1 MERHRKSPEA
11 MGGAPAASRDVQAGN
26 QDSVRAKKWT
36 GHAVKRVRVKGI
48 IYF

>member
-1 MERHRKSPEA
+1 MERHGNSPEA
-11 MGGAPAASRDVQAGN
+11 MGGAPTASRDVQAGS

-36 GHAVKRVRVKGI
+36 DHAIKRVRVKGL